1 MGPIA
6 VVPDV
11 VSAVSLFPLPGAV
24 GCRRIYRQQ
33 DVVWQHGGDRRSL
46 RSRAAC
52 SHGATRQNVLTLA
65 PCSADGGDA
74 VTKKQIVKDLSQRYG
89 VDQAVTRKIV
99 QGVLDAVVGSLAEEG
114 RIELRNFGVFEIRR
128 RASRVARNPRTNEPI
143 RLPPRTVVVFQP
155 GKKLQDLTEGP
166 EAQAPQQQQEP
177 QQQPQEPHEQPTHE
191 NQMPV

>member
-1 MGPIA
+1 M
-6 VVPDV
+6 
-11 VSAVSLFPLPGAV
+11 
-24 GCRRIYRQQ
+24 
-33 DVVWQHGGDRRSL
+33 
-46 RSRAAC
+46 
-52 SHGATRQNVLTLA
+52 
-65 PCSADGGDA
+65 
-74 VTKKQIVKDLSQRYG
+74 TKKQIVKDLSQRYG

-166 EAQAPQQQQEP
+166 GPSEDQRPEP
-177 QQQPQEPHEQPTHE
+177 SQSQQQPQDQRDEQQRQE
-191 NQMPV
+191 QNQMPV

>member
-1 MGPIA
+1 M
-6 VVPDV
+6 VPATS
-11 VSAVSLFPLPGAV
+11 SAQGYESAARRRLKPWLWVHVHEV
-24 GCRRIYRQQ
+24 GWQ
-33 DVVWQHGGDRRSL
+33 DG
-46 RSRAAC
+46 
-52 SHGATRQNVLTLA
+52 LTLA

-114 RIELRNFGVFEIRR
+114 RIELRNFGVFEVRR

-155 GKKLQDLTEGP
+155 GKKLQDLTKGP
-166 EAQAPQQQQEP
+166 ETRGGRHEQQPSQP
-177 QQQPQEPHEQPTHE
+177 QQQPHEHQAHEQ

>member
-1 MGPIA
+1 M
-6 VVPDV
+6 
-11 VSAVSLFPLPGAV
+11 
-24 GCRRIYRQQ
+24 
-33 DVVWQHGGDRRSL
+33 
-46 RSRAAC
+46 
-52 SHGATRQNVLTLA
+52 
-65 PCSADGGDA
+65 
-74 VTKKQIVKDLSQRYG
+74 TKKQIVKDLSQRYG

-155 GKKLQDLTEGP
+155 GKKLQDLTEHPQIRTRAP
-166 EAQAPQQQQEP
+166 EERPQEQAAKQEPQEQP
-177 QQQPQEPHEQPTHE
+177 QQQPQ

>member
-1 MGPIA
+1 M
-6 VVPDV
+6 
-11 VSAVSLFPLPGAV
+11 
-24 GCRRIYRQQ
+24 
-33 DVVWQHGGDRRSL
+33 
-46 RSRAAC
+46 
-52 SHGATRQNVLTLA
+52 
-65 PCSADGGDA
+65 
-74 VTKKQIVKDLSQRYG
+74 TKKQIVKDLSQRYG

>member
-1 MGPIA
+1 MLRFSCRGRYGAGDVAGTRLWVFGAA
-6 VVPDV
+6 VVVAVVTADV
-11 VSAVSLFPLPGAV
+11 YEVAW
-24 GCRRIYRQQ
+24 Q
-33 DVVWQHGGDRRSL
+33 DG
-46 RSRAAC
+46 
-52 SHGATRQNVLTLA
+52 LTLT

-99 QGVLDAVVGSLAEEG
+99 QGVLDAVVGSLADEG

-155 GKKLQDLTEGP
+155 GKKLQDLTEGS
-166 EAQAPQQQQEP
+166 ETQGQQP
-177 QQQPQEPHEQPTHE
+177 QQQPQQQPHEQ
-191 NQMPV
+191 NQMHV

>member
-1 MGPIA
+1 M
-6 VVPDV
+6 
-11 VSAVSLFPLPGAV
+11 
-24 GCRRIYRQQ
+24 
-33 DVVWQHGGDRRSL
+33 
-46 RSRAAC
+46 
-52 SHGATRQNVLTLA
+52 A
-65 PCSADGGDA
+65 PCSANGGDA

-155 GKKLQDLTEGP
+155 GKKLQDLTEGSGSP
-166 EAQAPQQQQEP
+166 QAEAPQHLEHP
-177 QQQPQEPHEQPTHE
+177 SQPLPHEQNTPEQKH
-191 NQMPV
+191 MPV